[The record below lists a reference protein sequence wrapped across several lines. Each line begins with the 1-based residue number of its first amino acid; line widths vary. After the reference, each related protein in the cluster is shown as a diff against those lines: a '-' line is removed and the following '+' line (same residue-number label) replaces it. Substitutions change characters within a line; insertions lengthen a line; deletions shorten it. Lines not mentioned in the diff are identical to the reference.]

1 VVERLENY
9 AEAPVLTAAQEA
21 RNMSVNGKTRF
32 DLLLREGSINSMVM
46 RNRIITG
53 PMERNLANRDGSL
66 TGTYVDYLAE
76 RAFGG
81 ASLIIIES
89 TYVDVRGLGHL
100 YQVGCHGD
108 HVIPGLKRAAD
119 TVHAHG
125 AKLGIEL
132 YVGGRQTP
140 SYMSQRQPIA
150 PSAVPCNVLAPTP
163 VPRELTIP
171 EIKEVIGSFAAA
183 ARRVVAAG
191 LDMIHLHGA
200 HGYLLGS
207 FLSPYSN
214 RRADEYG
221 GTPEN
226 RARFPLEVVNA
237 VREVV
242 GSTFPIGYRI
252 SAEEYLDGGL
262 TIEDTCGF
270 ARLLAN
276 AGIDLI
282 DVSGG
287 IYESGF
293 MIIQGPEAPRGGF
306 VRNAVAIKEAVGELV
321 PVSVAQRLND
331 PLFAED
337 VLRREKLD
345 FITLSRAFHADPH
358 YIRKL
363 EEGHIADIVPCI
375 ACHHCTNLLE
385 ANLPARCAAN
395 PSSGLERRRRV
406 APVPKPRRVMVV
418 GGGPAGMQAAR
429 ILALQGNHVM
439 LYEQQESL
447 GGQMRYSSRVA
458 PDYGNLITYLA
469 GQLEGLPVDVHLGSA
484 VDVETVAREAPDAI
498 VVATGAREGLCF
510 APVNGSPKLFDLF
523 TAFDRDDDGWEGR
536 AVIVGGDSESCFLAL
551 YAAGRGAE
559 IHVVE
564 PKSEF
569 SWNKLSPGKDLLL
582 RAVGDL
588 LTITLWAETTVEEIG
603 TTSVVLQRNG
613 EFERLTDVA
622 TVVIGGRVA
631 NNDLYEEI
639 LAWSPDCEVYN
650 IGDSVAP
657 RDVYCASHEA
667 ADVAQLVGM
676 RSMS

>member
-1 VVERLENY
+1 
-9 AEAPVLTAAQEA
+9 
-21 RNMSVNGKTRF
+21 MNGKTRF
-32 DLLLREGSINSMVM
+32 DLLLREGRINSMVT

-53 PMERNLANRDGSL
+53 PMERGLANRDGRL
-66 TGTYVDYLAE
+66 TRTYVDYLAE
-76 RAFGG
+76 RAVGG

-89 TYVDVRGLGHL
+89 TYVDARGLGHL

-108 HVIPGLKRAAD
+108 HVIPGLSRAAEV
-119 TVHAHG
+119 VHAHG

-140 SYMSQRQPIA
+140 STMSQRQPIA
-150 PSAVPCNVLAPTP
+150 PSVVPCNVLAPTP
-163 VPRELTIP
+163 VPRELNVA
-171 EIKEVIGSFAAA
+171 EIEEVVGSFAAA

-226 RARFPLEVVNA
+226 RARFPLEVLHA

-242 GSTFPIGYRI
+242 GSDFPIGYRM

-262 TIEDTCGF
+262 TIEDTAGF
-270 ARLLAN
+270 AQLLAN

-287 IYESGF
+287 IYESAY

-306 VRNAVAIKEAVGELV
+306 VRNAAAIKEAVGELV
-321 PVSVAQRLND
+321 PVSVGQRLND
-331 PLFAED
+331 PLFAEE
-337 VLRREKLD
+337 VLRRERLD
-345 FITLSRAFHADPH
+345 FVTLSRAFHADPH

-363 EEGHIADIVPCI
+363 EEGRIADIVPCI

-385 ANLPARCAAN
+385 ANLPVRCAAN
-395 PSSGLERRRRV
+395 PSSGLERQRRI
-406 APVPKPRRVMVV
+406 APVSKPRRVTVV

-439 LYEQQESL
+439 LHEQQESL

-458 PDYGNLITYLA
+458 ADYGSLVTYLA
-469 GQLEGLPVDVHLGSA
+469 GQLDSLPVDVRLGST
-484 VDVETVAREAPDAI
+484 VDVETVARDAPDAI
-498 VVATGAREGLCF
+498 VVATGAREGLGF
-510 APVNGSPKLFDLF
+510 APVNGSPKLFNLF
-523 TAFDRDDDGWEGR
+523 TAFDRADDHWDGR
-536 AVIVGGDSESCFLAL
+536 VVIVGGDSVSCFLSL
-551 YAAGRGAE
+551 YVAGRGAQV
-559 IHVVE
+559 HVVE
-564 PKSEF
+564 PKREF
-569 SWNKLSPGKDLLL
+569 SGDKLSPGKDLLM
-582 RAVGDL
+582 RAISDL
-588 LTITLWAETTVEEIG
+588 PTITLWAETTVEAIG
-603 TTSVVLQRNG
+603 TSSVVLQRHG

-622 TVVIGGRVA
+622 SVVIGGRVA
-631 NNDLYEEI
+631 NNDLYEAIRE
-639 LAWSPDCEVYN
+639 WNPDCEVYN
-650 IGDSVAP
+650 IGDSVEP

-667 ADVAQLVGM
+667 ADVAQVIGM
-676 RSMS
+676 RAMS